1 MTIDPDAEVAKYDAL
16 YAQDKTYK
24 MGETRKAAVCA
35 LLSEGF
41 NAAKAMKPPPEWLTL
56 LDVGCG
62 RGEACQMAADIG
74 YEDVIGADASDIVT
88 YPPTPPKDYSLICC
102 HAWEQPFD
110 DREFDTVTCFDVL
123 EHLPPDFVAKTI
135 TELGRVANRRLLLT
149 AAWKPDIRN
158 GVDLHISARPTDEW
172 DQLIRFLLC
181 PTWVVTH
188 RKDVVTGTS
197 ETWECLR
204 ANLGG

>member
-16 YAQDKTYK
+16 YALDKTYR
-24 MGETRKAAVCA
+24 MGETRKAAVKRLLVAPPDEDCA
-35 LLSEGF
+35 
-41 NAAKAMKPPPEWLTL
+41 L

-62 RGEACQMAADIG
+62 RGETCEMAVDAG
-74 YEDVIGADASDIVT
+74 YGCVVGTDASDIVT
-88 YPPTPPKDYSLICC
+88 YPPNPPEDYSLICC
-102 HAWEQPFD
+102 HAWEQPFQ

-135 TELGRVANRRLLLT
+135 AELGRVANRRLLMT
-149 AAWKPDIRN
+149 AAWKPDIRD
-158 GVDLHISARPTDEW
+158 GVDLHISARPIDEW

-181 PTWVVTH
+181 PGWVVTH